1 MHTSRALSSGDFT
14 ICADG
19 RPATV
24 DDLLPDFNEHSR
36 LGIVV
41 TQTGG
46 AAGASTLILAAVT
59 AFYDRLRATEADFF
73 AYPDYFA
80 FHVGRPRGSLRKL
93 DVYPEHKEPVV
104 ADDAEAILEA
114 INDRGITHLLVPDRP
129 ATPGAPPAAA
139 AWTERETRH
148 SAQRR
153 IRSVIAYSPAGRV
166 PAADITITA
175 AAQAEEFVTAMLG
188 DGPRDV
194 VGSDGRP
201 RETFRRLALDD
212 ALGMLGTRQPEP
224 PPPAQ

>member
-1 MHTSRALSSGDFT
+1 MHTSRALSSGDFE

-24 DDLLPDFNEHSR
+24 DDLLPGFDEHSR

-41 TQTGG
+41 TQADGG
-46 AAGASTLILAAVT
+46 AGASTLILAAVT
-59 AFYDRLRATEADFF
+59 AFYDRLRATGADFF

-80 FHVGRPRGSLRKL
+80 FHVECPRGSLRKL
-93 DVYPEHKEPVV
+93 DVFPEHKEPVV
-104 ADDAEAILEA
+104 ADDAEAILQA
-114 INDRGITHLLVPDRP
+114 INDRGVSHLLVPDRP
-129 ATPGAPPAAA
+129 PAPSPAH
-139 AWTERETRH
+139 RETRH
-148 SAQRR
+148 SAHRR
-153 IRSVIAYSPAGRV
+153 IRAAFAYAPGGRV
-166 PAADITITA
+166 TSADITITA
-175 AAQAEEFVTAMLG
+175 AAPAEEFVCAMLG

-212 ALGMLGTRQPEP
+212 ALGMLETLDAEP